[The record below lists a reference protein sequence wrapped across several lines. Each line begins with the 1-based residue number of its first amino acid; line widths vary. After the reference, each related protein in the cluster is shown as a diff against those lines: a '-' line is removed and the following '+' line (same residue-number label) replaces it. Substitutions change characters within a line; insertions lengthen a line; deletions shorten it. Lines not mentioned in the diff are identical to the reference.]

1 MLWKKLSDGQLAANR
16 ENAKKSTG
24 PRTPEGRAAV
34 AQNRTLH
41 GLTGAFRVLPNEK
54 QERFEELFNQFTL
67 DENPVGSVE
76 IELVRKMAEHTWCAR
91 RASCLLEACFLVIAQ
106 SPEQLANS
114 EAEIRVRPE
123 LERYERYQAHHDRA
137 YARASA
143 ELIKRRNERRKEE
156 IGFESQK
163 RAEAQEK
170 RRDAKENREVE
181 QHKVAFANA
190 QKALELKE
198 MRLFNETAA
207 AAKRMNVFEG
217 PQKEKTAA

>member
-1 MLWKKLSDGQLAANR
+1 MLWKKLSNGQLAANR

-24 PRTPEGRAAV
+24 PTSAAGKEKV
-34 AQNRTLH
+34 SQNRTLH
-41 GLTGAFRVLPNEK
+41 GLTGRFQVLPNEK
-54 QERFEELFNQFTL
+54 QERFEELFNQFML

-106 SPEQLANS
+106 SPEQLANN
-114 EAEIRVRPE
+114 EAEMRVRPE

-143 ELIKRRNERRKEE
+143 ELIKRRNERRKDE

-170 RRDAKENREVE
+170 RRDAKENRQVE
-181 QHKVAFANA
+181 QHKVAFASA
-190 QKALELKE
+190 QKTLELKE
-198 MRLFNETAA
+198 MRLFNEAA
-207 AAKRMNVFEG
+207 ATAKRMNGFEA
-217 PQKEKTAA
+217 PLKEEIAA

>member
-1 MLWKKLSDGQLAANR
+1 MLWKKLSNGQLAANR
-16 ENAKKSTG
+16 ANAQKSTG
-24 PRTPEGRAAV
+24 PTSPAGKEKV

-41 GLTGAFRVLPNEK
+41 GLTGRFQVLPNEK
-54 QERFEELFNQFTL
+54 QERFEELFNQFIQ
-67 DENPVGSVE
+67 DEQPVGSVE

-106 SPEQLANS
+106 TPEQLANS
-114 EAEIRVRPE
+114 EAEMRVRPE

-143 ELIKRRNERRKEE
+143 ELIKRRNERRKAE

-170 RRDAKENREVE
+170 RRDAKENRQVE
-181 QHKVAFANA
+181 QHKVAFAAA
-190 QKALELKE
+190 QKRLEAAELNVFLK
-198 MRLFNETAA
+198 TAA
-207 AAKRMNVFEG
+207 AAGKMNAFLPSEG
-217 PQKEKTAA
+217 EKKAA